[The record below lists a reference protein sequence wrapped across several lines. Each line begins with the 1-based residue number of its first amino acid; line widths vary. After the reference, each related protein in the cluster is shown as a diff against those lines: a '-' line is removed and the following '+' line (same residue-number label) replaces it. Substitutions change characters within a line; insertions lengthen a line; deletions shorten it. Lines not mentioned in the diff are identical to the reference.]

1 VFCHRRFVVGVG
13 GHHGT
18 YDDFVA
24 VEEQTSQRRPIGA
37 TAADQ
42 LFFFVCIVYL
52 SLVGRKDTAGQRARS
67 GGFRS
72 GR

>member
-18 YDDFVA
+18 YDDVVA
-24 VEEQTSQRRPIGA
+24 VEEQTSQRGPIGA

-42 LFFFVCIVYL
+42 LYAELPRLDPLEIACGPRNL
-52 SLVGRKDTAGQRARS
+52 PDRDGTAL
-67 GGFRS
+67 F
-72 GR
+72 